1 MTTKLTDNFA
11 VFILTHGRAGN
22 IPTIKSMRNS
32 GYTGKIWLI
41 IDDEDSQ
48 MDEYK
53 KNYENVYVFCKEDA
67 RKITDTQDTGT
78 SKAAVVFA
86 RNYAHKIA
94 KEIGLDYFLVL
105 DDDYRTFRHTC
116 DYDFNYVTKDSGVN
130 NMDNIIEGYL
140 QFLETSNALTVCFSQ
155 GGDFIGGE
163 GSGLFRSM
171 QKGKLSRKAMNS
183 FFMKTD
189 RPFKFIGRINEDVN
203 AYVTLGIKGELMFTV
218 GQVRL
223 EQAQTQANAG
233 GLTDIYLEKGT
244 YVKSFYSV
252 MCAPSC
258 VSLMMMGDVNPR
270 IHHKISWNNCTPKI
284 ISEVHKKV
292 LLA

>member
-1 MTTKLTDNFA
+1 MTTAKLSDNFA
-11 VFILTHGRAGN
+11 VFILTHGRADN
-22 IPTIKSMRNS
+22 IPTINTLRRV

-41 IDDEDSQ
+41 VDDEDDQ
-48 MDEYK
+48 IEQYK
-53 KNYENVYVFCKEDA
+53 SNYENVHIFCKEDA
-67 RKITDTQDTGT
+67 RLITDTQDTGT

-94 KEIGLDYFLVL
+94 KEIGVDYFLEL

-116 DYDFNYVTKDSGVN
+116 DGDMNYVTSNSNVR
-130 NMDNIIEGYL
+130 NMDSIVEGYL
-140 QFLETSNALTVCFSQ
+140 QFLETSGALTVCFSQ

-163 GSGLFRSM
+163 GSGLFKTMR
-171 QKGKLSRKAMNS
+171 KGQISRKAMNS

-189 RPFKFIGRINEDVN
+189 RPFKFLGRINEDVN
-203 AYVTLGIKGELMFTV
+203 AYVTLGMKGEKLFTV

-223 EQAQTQANAG
+223 EQGQTQANSG
-233 GLTDIYLEKGT
+233 GLTELYLEKGT

-258 VSLMMMGDVNPR
+258 VSLMSMGVNAMR
-270 IHHKISWNNCTPKI
+270 IHHKVKWNNCTPKI
-284 ISEVHKKV
+284 VSEDIKK
-292 LLA
+292 